1 MRPWLDPRE
10 EQDPNRVAVW
20 VGEGRDTLGEGQ
32 LSSATSVHLKPFFPP
47 AFRLSS
53 CLSGQISCP

>member
-53 CLSGQISCP
+53 CLS